1 MTWEYLHL
9 IAHSF
14 PIVLSVS
21 GTLVGLFGWARGK
34 PELERWA
41 LIALL
46 IAAAFVVP
54 AYLTG
59 LAAAD
64 VVADRTF
71 VRPGVVQSHRFAATW
86 AAIPVFTAGALAAF
100 ALHERDDRRLR
111 RFVLLVG
118 LGAGLAIGWA
128 AWQGARIQHGDRA
141 SAAPAAAIPATI
153 GALRAAARGG
163 RTWGDGVRVSRSP
176 AVWRS

>member
-1 MTWEYLHL
+1 VTWEYLHL

-21 GTLVGLFGWARGK
+21 GTLVGLFGWWRGK
-34 PELERWA
+34 LELERWA
-41 LIALL
+41 LIALV
-46 IAAAFVVP
+46 IAAGFIVP

-100 ALHERDDRRLR
+100 ALHERDDTRLR

-118 LGAGLAIGWA
+118 LAAALAIGYA
-128 AWQGARIQHGDRA
+128 AWQGARIQHGDREA
-141 SAAPAAAIPATI
+141 VGARMTTTAGGEGWAT
-153 GALRAAARGG
+153 AAR
-163 RTWGDGVRVSRSP
+163 DSRSP
-176 AVWRS
+176 VSSRS